1 MKPAKLAHRICA
13 LVSGLLLAASLSACG
28 STGETTTAASQ
39 QTSGATITTGI
50 LQNADVAISC
60 DTSDGYDLVQQGVNF
75 DVSKDGKVA
84 AYGFLILKA
93 DYDSYVAS
101 AKSAS
106 DYTTT
111 EINGSS
117 VITYTD
123 SGIAE
128 ALIEVPDGKNYIY
141 LRDATGM
148 DDLDTVLGHLTFT
161 AAQ

>member
-1 MKPAKLAHRICA
+1 M
-13 LVSGLLLAASLSACG
+13 
-28 STGETTTAASQ
+28 
-39 QTSGATITTGI
+39 
-50 LQNADVAISC
+50 
-60 DTSDGYDLVQQGVNF
+60 QQGVNF

-141 LRDATGM
+141 LRDASGM

>member
-1 MKPAKLAHRICA
+1 MRPAKLAHRICA

-39 QTSGATITTGI
+39 RTSGATITTGI
-50 LQNADVAISC
+50 LQNAGVAISC

-111 EINGSS
+111 EINGS
-117 VITYTD
+117 YTD

-141 LRDATGM
+141 LRDASGM